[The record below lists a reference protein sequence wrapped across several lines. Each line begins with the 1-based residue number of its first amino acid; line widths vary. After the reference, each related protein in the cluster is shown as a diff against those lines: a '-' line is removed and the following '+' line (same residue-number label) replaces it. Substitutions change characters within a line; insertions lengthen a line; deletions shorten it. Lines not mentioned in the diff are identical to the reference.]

1 MSENGVDFVY
11 FYENFWHYLPNW
23 EHFIAKCTACTARY
37 PFADPS
43 YKGQASYGREL
54 YPKAEEILSRTLFM
68 AIPVKMPAGRIEQ
81 IAAASEK
88 AAKAI

>member
-1 MSENGVDFVY
+1 MSENGVDLIY

-23 EHFIAKCTACTARY
+23 EHFIAKCTACSAKY

-43 YKGQASYGREL
+43 YKGKAEYGREL
-54 YPKAEEILSRTLFM
+54 YPKAEEILPRTLVM
-68 AIPVKMPAGRIEQ
+68 GIPVKMSAERIET
-81 IAAASEK
+81 IASAAQK